1 MHARGKFRRSFLKA
15 AALGLVGG
23 ALPGAFSRIARAQ
36 GLETAK
42 IIVGFPPG
50 GTTDIMARKVADKL
64 RGAYARALI
73 VENRP
78 GAGGQ
83 LGVVALKDA
92 PADGSVMLLTPSS
105 MLSIYPYT
113 YRKLQY
119 ALEDVAPVSLAM
131 YTHHVLSV
139 GPAVPGSVQTLKDFF
154 AWAKANPDKAA
165 YGSPGAGSMPHLIGV
180 LVAKASGT
188 ELRHVPY
195 RGSAPGIQDMLGGQI
210 ASFAGPVG
218 DVLAHS
224 KAGKVRVLAVS
235 GAERNAFLP
244 AVPTL
249 REQGMSVAVREWYAF
264 FLPARAGAETARRAS
279 AAIRPVL
286 AEPEVV
292 EFGKQ
297 FGLEAQASTPQELA
311 ALLKT
316 DAAEWGGL
324 VKQTG
329 FTADS

>member
-1 MHARGKFRRSFLKA
+1 MPTRRRFLGA
-15 AALGLVGG
+15 AAMSLVGG
-23 ALPGAFSRIARAQ
+23 GLPFAVRAQ
-36 GLETAK
+36 GFETAR
-42 IIVGFPPG
+42 ILVGFPPG

-64 RGAYARALI
+64 RGPYARAVI

-83 LGVVALKDA
+83 LGVIALKDA

-119 ALEDVAPVSLAM
+119 ALEDVTPVSLAM

-139 GPAVPGSVQTLKDFF
+139 GPAVPDSVKTLKDFF
-154 AWAKANPDKAA
+154 AWAKSNPDKAA
-165 YGSPGAGSMPHLIGV
+165 YGSPGAGSMPHLVGV
-180 LVAKASGT
+180 LIGKASGT
-188 ELRHVPY
+188 ELRHVAY
-195 RGSAPGIQDMLGGQI
+195 RGSAPGIQDLLGGQI

-235 GAERNAFLP
+235 GAERNVFLP
-244 AVPTL
+244 AVPTM
-249 REQGMSVAVREWYAF
+249 REQGMSFAVREWYAF
-264 FLPARAGAETARRAS
+264 FMPARAGAATAQRA
-279 AAIRPVL
+279 AAAMRPVL
-286 AEPEVV
+286 GDSEVV
-292 EFGKQ
+292 EFAKQ
-297 FGLEAQASTPQELA
+297 FGLEAQGSTPQELA
-311 ALLKT
+311 GLLKA
-316 DAAEWGGL
+316 DATEWGGL
-324 VKQTG
+324 VKETG

>member
-1 MHARGKFRRSFLKA
+1 MLARRKLLGA

-23 ALPGAFSRIARAQ
+23 ALPGAFSRTARAQ
-36 GLETAK
+36 GLETAR

-50 GTTDIMARKVADKL
+50 GTTDVMARKVADKL
-64 RGAYARALI
+64 RGPYARTVI

-139 GPAVPGSVQTLKDFF
+139 GPAVSADVKSLQDFF

-180 LVAKASGT
+180 LVGKASGT
-188 ELRHVPY
+188 ELRHVAY
-195 RGSAPGIQDMLGGQI
+195 RGSAPGIQDLLGG
-210 ASFAGPVG
+210 
-218 DVLAHS
+218 
-224 KAGKVRVLAVS
+224 
-235 GAERNAFLP
+235 
-244 AVPTL
+244 
-249 REQGMSVAVREWYAF
+249 
-264 FLPARAGAETARRAS
+264 
-279 AAIRPVL
+279 
-286 AEPEVV
+286 
-292 EFGKQ
+292 
-297 FGLEAQASTPQELA
+297 
-311 ALLKT
+311 
-316 DAAEWGGL
+316 
-324 VKQTG
+324 
-329 FTADS
+329 